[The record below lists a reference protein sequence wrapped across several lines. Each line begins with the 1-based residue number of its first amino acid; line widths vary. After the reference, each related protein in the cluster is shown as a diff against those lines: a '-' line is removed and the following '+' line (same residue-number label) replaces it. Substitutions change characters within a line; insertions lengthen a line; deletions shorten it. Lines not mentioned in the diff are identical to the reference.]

1 MEKIQA
7 EIAGVAFHRYPDPGA
22 QQVCAAAAELFGV
35 EPAQVVAGNGSDE
48 LISVLFTCFLD
59 KGSKVLICDPDFSM
73 YRFYGAMAE
82 MEIVDAGKR
91 GGAPDPEEIVRCAQ
105 KYDVSAVIFSNPCNP
120 TGKVL
125 HREAVLELI
134 RSLPEVLIVV
144 DEAYMDFWDQSIV
157 EDVAS
162 FSNALVLRT
171 CSKAIGL
178 AGIRLGLAIGGEAMI
193 DLVKLAKSPYNVNAL
208 TQAAALAVLREK
220 EYLRRATEQI
230 VESRK
235 ALMRALAELAR
246 AYPEKLTVSET
257 VTNFVLVESPQVQM
271 IYDRLLRRGIRVRKL
286 QDTLRITA
294 GSHEENQA
302 LIAQLQEILK
312 SRLCKVNMKS

>member
-1 MEKIQA
+1 MNIPKKLEALAPYDAQSGAPAVKLDANESFLPLPGELLEKIQA

-82 MEIVDAGKR
+82 MEIVDAGRR

-120 TGKVL
+120 TGKGL

-144 DEAYMDFWDQSIV
+144 DEAYMDFWDQSIGRGC
-157 EDVAS
+157 APPFPTRS
-162 FSNALVLRT
+162 CFAPAPRPLGLR
-171 CSKAIGL
+171 
-178 AGIRLGLAIGGEAMI
+178 GIRLGLAIGGEAMI
-193 DLVKLAKSPYNVNAL
+193 DLVKKAKSPYNVNAL
-208 TQAAALAVLREK
+208 TQAAAPLPSCA
-220 EYLRRATEQI
+220 RRNI
-230 VESRK
+230 SG
-235 ALMRALAELAR
+235 AR
-246 AYPEKLTVSET
+246 P
-257 VTNFVLVESPQVQM
+257 
-271 IYDRLLRRGIRVRKL
+271 
-286 QDTLRITA
+286 
-294 GSHEENQA
+294 
-302 LIAQLQEILK
+302 
-312 SRLCKVNMKS
+312 SRL